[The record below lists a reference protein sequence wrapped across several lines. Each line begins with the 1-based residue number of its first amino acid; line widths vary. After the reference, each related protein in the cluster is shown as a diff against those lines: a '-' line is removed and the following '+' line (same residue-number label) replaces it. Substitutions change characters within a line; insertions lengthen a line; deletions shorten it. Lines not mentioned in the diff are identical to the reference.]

1 MGRNRGLSIL
11 PPGMDAREY
20 NGTTGRENAVQDWGN
35 NAAETLA
42 RRFSPGEP
50 RRPRGPGLDTTI
62 RTVTPDPHEVTDDGL
77 SILETPPRLFHSAV
91 QTSPRSI
98 PGGEKPRERR
108 QGLVFHDGYSSESID
123 KPTTSSASMSLRSR
137 PRTYTVDATTRQR
150 SSSRGAPK
158 NRQRIGSIHSTNSSS
173 FHDIEPRPDN
183 NTAAGYT
190 SAPSRNTLSKSNSLK
205 KEKGNGKRLQKKTS
219 RPDSPFQAFFDVPSV
234 DSLPAPVTTG
244 DTKKVLHLMK
254 SLCGRMRGEVEYQ
267 TVHQGTWYK
276 GMCYIDGAK
285 GSLMYED
292 DDKGPFHIAVA
303 TDLRGCRVQ
312 PIIYSLERQVRC
324 LELSNPAL
332 GLDLRILPTN
342 PQEFDPWLAAF
353 LSWQQVRLASFQ
365 PGPLRSPVM
374 QQDERRPGP
383 DRRGSSYSNRDSNVI
398 KVAKLL
404 LWDKGA
410 PLSPEAIITR
420 PSTRHLRSSGQQWRR
435 VSCILQDNGDLKI
448 STEND
453 SVLLTVVQLPQ
464 LSRSA
469 IQKLDKSVLGEE
481 FCIAIFPQYTS
492 NSTDLSIFRPIYL
505 ALESRLVF
513 EVWSCLLRAF
523 TIPEIYGPDL
533 HLQEDEGGAEAA
545 HGQGEEQVASTND
558 MFRIEKS
565 LSMRIIEAKFRRAGT
580 AKMEVPQY
588 GRHSVRPEPD
598 AVLGDYFAEVMLDGE
613 VRARTMTKFE
623 TRNPFWREEC
633 EFTDLPSYLPR
644 LSIVL
649 KRMETSQMTVQGFLS
664 STSVHVGDQQVEIVC
679 GAIEIPVDKL
689 ERGKDNEA
697 WWPILD
703 DKQEQ
708 VGEMLMKVRHDE
720 VVVLLAKD
728 YQPISEL
735 LHNFNNGLTLQIAQV
750 VPNNLKQ
757 LSETLMNIYQVS
769 GNGAEWL
776 KALVEDEIDGIGK
789 EAPSKRQRWSRRI
802 GSNEISFA
810 SMDREKSVRDMG
822 KSLNTEA
829 NLLFRGN
836 SLLTQALDFHMRRVG
851 KEYLSEILGEQ
862 IRTIN
867 NINPDCEVDPSK
879 IESSEAFEKNWA
891 ALINLTNDVWRSI
904 ADSATRCPPELRQ
917 IFKYI
922 RAVAEDR
929 YGDFL
934 RTVAYTSVSGF
945 IFLRFFCPAILNPK
959 LFGLLPDHPQVK
971 AQRTFTLI
979 AKSLQALANLS
990 SFGQKEA
997 WMEPMNKFLHQHR
1010 QGVKDFLD
1018 AVCAIP
1024 AERTTFAVPA
1034 SYSTPITILAR
1045 LPPTSREGFPSLP
1058 YLIDHARCFA
1068 DLVKLWL
1075 EGTTHHMTQ
1084 NLEGDLAEFNHL
1096 CQTLKKRTDECILK
1110 AEEYGDRIGAD
1121 QVSLQFEDIVEGLQG
1136 AYLRENSPA
1145 PQFQQQQQHQMQNYM
1160 HREGNAQQQLQPI
1173 LTPTWF
1179 DYSMS
1184 NSTSGSIVQ
1193 TPTQLLAPGSAG
1205 SGGSERERERII
1217 RDKDKDKDKKETKT
1231 FWEATFG
1238 KDSKYQRPYQPPSE
1252 SPVQPQDRGQDRGQ
1266 LQASSPPGKG
1276 FGHSRNEKQSRSFL
1290 GGLRRK
1296 GKEKGDRER
1305 EPKSQGSGSSADN
1318 VNMGAAG
1325 GAGGSGSGG
1334 STGDGSGTGSVGM
1347 SVDTGLGMGEREDIT
1362 SPTAAGWN
1370 HGGMF

>member
-1 MGRNRGLSIL
+1 MSLLS
-11 PPGMDAREY
+11 PGMDTRDY
-20 NGTTGRENAVQDWGN
+20 NGSSGRENTVRDWGE

-42 RRFSPGEP
+42 RRFSPSEP
-50 RRPRGPGLDTTI
+50 RRSRGPGLDTTI
-62 RTVTPDPHEVTDDGL
+62 RTVTPEPVEVTDDNL
-77 SILETPPRLFHSAV
+77 SILETPPRLFPSV

-108 QGLVFHDGYSSESID
+108 QGLVFHDSYSSDSID
-123 KPTTSSASMSLRSR
+123 KPPQSTMSLRSR
-137 PRTYTVDATTRQR
+137 PRTYTVDATTRKR
-150 SSSRGAPK
+150 SGSGGAPR

-173 FHDIEPRPDN
+173 FHDIEPRPDT
-183 NTAAGYT
+183 NTAIGYPST
-190 SAPSRNTLSKSNSLK
+190 SNRNTLTKSNSLK
-205 KEKGNGKRLQKKTS
+205 KEKGSGRRLVKKHS
-219 RPDSPFQAFFDVPSV
+219 RPTSPFQAFVDIPAV
-234 DSLPAPVTTG
+234 DSLPDPVPTG
-244 DTKKVLHLMK
+244 NTKKILGLMK
-254 SLCGRMRGEVEYQ
+254 SLRGRMRGEVEYQ
-267 TVHQGTWYK
+267 TVERGQWYR
-276 GMCYIDGAK
+276 GVCYIDNVK

-303 TDLRGCRVQ
+303 TDLRGCRVK

-324 LELSNPAL
+324 LEILNPSL
-332 GLDLRILPTN
+332 GLDLRLLPTD
-342 PQEFDPWLAAF
+342 PAEFDPWLAAI
-353 LSWQQVRLASFQ
+353 LPWQQIRLASSLTS
-365 PGPLRSPVM
+365 PLKSPIGHH
-374 QQDERRPGP
+374 DDRRPAV
-383 DRRGSSYSNRDSNVI
+383 DRRGSAYSNKDSNII

-404 LWDKGA
+404 LWDKGP
-410 PLSPEAIITR
+410 PLSPESIITR
-420 PSTRHLRSSGQQWRR
+420 RSTRHLRNSGQQWRR
-435 VSCILQDNGDLKI
+435 ISCILQDNGDLKVL
-448 STEND
+448 TEND
-453 SVLLTVVQLPQ
+453 ALLLSVVQLPQ

-481 FCIAIFPQYTS
+481 HCIAIFPQYTS
-492 NSTDLSIFRPIYL
+492 TSTNLSIFRPIYL

-513 EVWSCLLRAF
+513 EVWLCLLRAF
-523 TIPEIYGPDL
+523 TIPEIYGHDTPPQIEAD
-533 HLQEDEGGAEAA
+533 AE
-545 HGQGEEQVASTND
+545 GEELPEGYPSSTND

-565 LSMRIIEAKFRRAGT
+565 LNMRIVEAKFRKSGIRA
-580 AKMEVPQY
+580 ELPQY

-598 AVLGDYFAEVMLDGE
+598 GILGDYFAEVMLDGE
-613 VRARTMTKFE
+613 VRARTITKLE

-633 EFTDLPSYLPR
+633 EFTDLPPYLPK

-649 KRMETSQMTVQGFLS
+649 KRMEMSQLTVQGFLS
-664 STSVHVGDQQVEIVC
+664 SSSVQVADQQVETIC
-679 GAIEIPVDKL
+679 GVVEISVDKL

-703 DKQEQ
+703 QNQEQ
-708 VGEMLMKVRHDE
+708 VGEMLMRLRHDE

-735 LHNFNNGLTLQIAQV
+735 LHNFNNGLTLQISQV
-750 VPNNLKQ
+750 IPNNLRQ
-757 LSETLMNIYQVS
+757 LSETLINIFQVS
-769 GNGAEWL
+769 GNGSEWL

-789 EAPSKRQRWSRRI
+789 EAPTKRLRYSRRI
-802 GSNEISFA
+802 GSNEVSFT
-810 SMDREKSVRDMG
+810 SLEREQSVRDMG

-851 KEYLSEILGEQ
+851 KEYLSEILGDQ

-867 NINPDCEVDPSK
+867 NINPDCEVDPSR
-879 IESSEAFEKNWA
+879 IDNDGAFEKNWVSLI
-891 ALINLTNDVWRSI
+891 ALTTDVWRSI

-959 LFGLLPDHPQVK
+959 LFGLLPDHPQPK

-990 SFGQKEA
+990 SFGQKES

-1018 AVCAIP
+1018 SICAIAP
-1024 AERTTFAVPA
+1024 DRTTFAVPA

-1058 YLIDHARCFA
+1058 HLIDHARSFA

-1075 EGTTHHMTQ
+1075 EGTSNSMTQ
-1084 NLEGDLAEFNHL
+1084 YFEGDLGEFNEL
-1096 CQTLKKRTDECILK
+1096 CIALKKRTDECILK
-1110 AEEYGDRIGAD
+1110 AEEYGDRVAD
-1121 QVSLQFEDIVEGLQG
+1121 QISLQFEDIVEGLQNTHFH
-1136 AYLRENSPA
+1136 ESPQIL
-1145 PQFQQQQQHQMQNYM
+1145 PLPPTQSYFQPDSEHQHS
-1160 HREGNAQQQLQPI
+1160 I
-1173 LTPTWF
+1173 LPPPWQ

-1184 NSTSGSIVQ
+1184 NSNATSINNTSQ
-1193 TPTQLLAPGSAG
+1193 TYLRAPGSAG
-1205 SGGSERERERII
+1205 SGSERIGTI
-1217 RDKDKDKDKKETKT
+1217 STLSSKDKEKKEKQN

-1238 KDSKYQRPYQPPSE
+1238 KDSKYQRPYAPPPSDN
-1252 SPVQPQDRGQDRGQ
+1252 SAQQ
-1266 LQASSPPGKG
+1266 LGMQASSPPGGKG
-1276 FGHSRNEKQSRSFL
+1276 LGGLGLNRQEKQSRSFL

-1296 GKEKGDRER
+1296 GKQ
-1305 EPKSQGSGSSADN
+1305 EPKSQGSGSSNDGGFIMAPAPATG
-1318 VNMGAAG
+1318 MGMG
-1325 GAGGSGSGG
+1325 IPE
-1334 STGDGSGTGSVGM
+1334 GM
-1347 SVDTGLGMGEREDIT
+1347 SIDTGNGRGARVEGFREEIV
-1362 SPTAAGWN
+1362 SPTMGSWAHIQREGRGD
-1370 HGGMF
+1370 GGMF

>member
-1 MGRNRGLSIL
+1 MQSSTSTSACCRTNNVSITGAATFRERLDGQACYIGTSMGRNRGLSIL

-20 NGTTGRENAVQDWGN
+20 NGTIGRENAVQDWGN

-77 SILETPPRLFHSAV
+77 SILETPPRLFQSAV

-108 QGLVFHDGYSSESID
+108 QGLVFHDEYSSESID

-150 SSSRGAPK
+150 SGSRGAPK

-205 KEKGNGKRLQKKTS
+205 KEKGNGRRLQKKTS
-219 RPDSPFQAFFDVPSV
+219 RPNSPFQAFFDVPSV
-234 DSLPAPVTTG
+234 DSLPVPVTTG

-312 PIIYSLERQVRC
+312 PIMYSLERQVRC
-324 LELSNPAL
+324 LELSNPGL

-365 PGPLRSPVM
+365 PGPLRSPVMM

-533 HLQEDEGGAEAA
+533 HLQEDEGGAEAN
-545 HGQGEEQVASTND
+545 HGNAEEQVASTND

-664 STSVHVGDQQVEIVC
+664 SASVHVGDQQVEIVC

-862 IRTIN
+862 ISTIN

-879 IESSEAFEKNWA
+879 IESSEAFDKNWTS
-891 ALINLTNDVWRSI
+891 LINLTNDVWRSI

-1075 EGTTHHMTQ
+1075 EGTTNHMTQ
-1084 NLEGDLAEFNHL
+1084 SLEGDLAEFNHL
-1096 CQTLKKRTDECILK
+1096 CQALKKRTDECILK
-1110 AEEYGDRIGAD
+1110 AEEYGDRMGAD
-1121 QVSLQFEDIVEGLQG
+1121 
-1136 AYLRENSPA
+1136 
-1145 PQFQQQQQHQMQNYM
+1145 
-1160 HREGNAQQQLQPI
+1160 
-1173 LTPTWF
+1173 
-1179 DYSMS
+1179 
-1184 NSTSGSIVQ
+1184 
-1193 TPTQLLAPGSAG
+1193 QLLAPGSAG

-1238 KDSKYQRPYQPPSE
+1238 KDSKYQRPYQPPYE
-1252 SPVQPQDRGQDRGQ
+1252 SPSQSQERGAQDRGQ

-1276 FGHSRNEKQSRSFL
+1276 LGHSRNEKQSRSFL

-1296 GKEKGDRER
+1296 GKEKGERER

-1318 VNMGAAG
+1318 VNMGVGAAV
-1325 GAGGSGSGG
+1325 GAGGSTGPGSA
-1334 STGDGSGTGSVGM
+1334 GM

-1362 SPTAAGWN
+1362 SPTVAGWN